1 MLFPQ
6 KSPKESLGAKSEHCW
21 VIWLL
26 CHGLGPFLFIG
37 NVFGGVLHGFFWTQS
52 PMAEHP
58 LAVPDIAMSSAF
70 EATQPTESASR
81 SEKPPP
87 LTPGWSWL
95 DFHEHQDMKPWGS
108 TAL

>member
-26 CHGLGPFLFIG
+26 FHGLVPFLFNW
-37 NVFGGVLHGFFWTQS
+37 NVFGGVPHGFSRTRS
-52 PMAEHP
+52 PVAERP

-70 EATQPTESASR
+70 EAAKPTDGASR

-87 LTPGWSWL
+87 LTPCWSWL
-95 DFHEHQDMKPWGS
+95 DFHEHQDM
-108 TAL
+108 